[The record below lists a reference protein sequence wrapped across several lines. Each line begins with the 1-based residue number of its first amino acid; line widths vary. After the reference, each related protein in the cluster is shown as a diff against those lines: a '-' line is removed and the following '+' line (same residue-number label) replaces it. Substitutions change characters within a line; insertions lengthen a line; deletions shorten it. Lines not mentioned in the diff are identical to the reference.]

1 MFSVAIGVFGAIGL
15 PDRMTG
21 VQTLDLVGTKITNI
35 RPEHRA
41 GLSSLS

>member
-21 VQTLDLVGTKITNI
+21 VQTLDLARTKITNT